1 MIDKEKKEMMNDEMS
16 ITLYLG
22 SCRIIDPTRL
32 RSQGS
37 WHAAWQGLIT
47 FCATH
52 NMRDTWLKEPER
64 FYDKHIN
71 TDWTT

>member
-1 MIDKEKKEMMNDEMS
+1 MTKMIDKEKKKEMMNDEMS

-37 WHAAWQGLIT
+37 
-47 FCATH
+47 
-52 NMRDTWLKEPER
+52 
-64 FYDKHIN
+64 
-71 TDWTT
+71 